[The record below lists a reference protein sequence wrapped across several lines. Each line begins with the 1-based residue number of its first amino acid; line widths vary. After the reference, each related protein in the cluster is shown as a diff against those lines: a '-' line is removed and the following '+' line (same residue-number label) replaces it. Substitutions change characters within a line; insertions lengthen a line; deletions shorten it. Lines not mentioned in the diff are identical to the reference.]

1 MDTAMVVDLGRES
14 LYVAVLIAAPML
26 GIALAV
32 GLLIG
37 IVQAATSINEMTL
50 SFIPKLAAL
59 VIVLM
64 VLGSWQISV
73 LVDGATKAEKYNETV
88 MLNISQ
94 GKKAPAAPTT
104 NEYMKLVSSSG
115 EVWSYLP
122 EEYAQLVFKYG
133 MQYQSVE
140 ITGPKA
146 IDCVQKISNAVAIEL
161 KLDKPLIALEFLR
174 EQLTAEGVDVDGE
187 IAALAGGGDDDL

>member
-1 MDTAMVVDLGRES
+1 M
-14 LYVAVLIAAPML
+14 
-26 GIALAV
+26 ALFGPSDNKLKQDARKDYEKAV
-32 GLLIG
+32 GLKGDTRKEHAYRMRIG
-37 IVQAATSINEMTL
+37 LRARSHID
-50 SFIPKLAAL
+50 KLF
-59 VIVLM
+59 
-64 VLGSWQISV
+64 
-73 LVDGATKAEKYNETV
+73 VDGAKKAEKYNETV

-104 NEYMKLVSSSG
+104 TEYMKLVSASG

-122 EEYAQLVFKYG
+122 EQYAQLVFKYG
-133 MQYQSVE
+133 MQYQSVA

-146 IDCVQKISNAVAIEL
+146 INCVQKVSNAVAIEL

-187 IAALAGGGDDDL
+187 IAAMADDDNL

>member
-1 MDTAMVVDLGRES
+1 M
-14 LYVAVLIAAPML
+14 
-26 GIALAV
+26 ALFGPSDSKLKQDARKAYEKAV
-32 GLLIG
+32 GLKGDTRKEHAYRMRIG
-37 IVQAATSINEMTL
+37 LRARSHID
-50 SFIPKLAAL
+50 KLF
-59 VIVLM
+59 
-64 VLGSWQISV
+64 
-73 LVDGATKAEKYNETV
+73 VDGATKAEKYNETV

-104 NEYMKLVSSSG
+104 NEYMKLVSASG
-115 EVWSYLP
+115 MVWSYLP
-122 EEYAQLVFKYG
+122 EAFAQLVFKYG

-146 IDCVQKISNAVAIEL
+146 IDCVQKISNAVAIEI

-187 IAALAGGGDDDL
+187 IAALADDGDDNL

>member
-1 MDTAMVVDLGRES
+1 MALFGPSDKDLKQDARKE
-14 LYVAVLIAAPML
+14 YDK
-26 GIALAV
+26 AV
-32 GLLIG
+32 GLKGDTRKEHAYRMRIG
-37 IVQAATSINEMTL
+37 LRARSHIDKL
-50 SFIPKLAAL
+50 FI
-59 VIVLM
+59 
-64 VLGSWQISV
+64 
-73 LVDGATKAEKYNETV
+73 DGAKKAEKYNETV

-104 NEYMKLVSSSG
+104 NEYMKLVSASG

-133 MQYQSVE
+133 MQYQSVA

-146 IDCVQKISNAVAIEL
+146 IHCVQKVSNAVAIEL

-187 IAALAGGGDDDL
+187 IAAMADDGDDNL

>member
-1 MDTAMVVDLGRES
+1 M
-14 LYVAVLIAAPML
+14 
-26 GIALAV
+26 ALFGPSDNKLKQDARKDYEKAV
-32 GLLIG
+32 GLKGDTRKEHAYRMRIG
-37 IVQAATSINEMTL
+37 LRARSHIDKL
-50 SFIPKLAAL
+50 FI
-59 VIVLM
+59 
-64 VLGSWQISV
+64 
-73 LVDGATKAEKYNETV
+73 DGAKKAEKYNETV

-104 NEYMKLVSSSG
+104 NEYMKLVSASG

-133 MQYQSVE
+133 MQYQSVA

-146 IDCVQKISNAVAIEL
+146 IHCVQKVSNAVAIEL

-187 IAALAGGGDDDL
+187 IAAMADDGDDNL

>member
-1 MDTAMVVDLGRES
+1 MALFGPSDKDLKQDARKE
-14 LYVAVLIAAPML
+14 YEK
-26 GIALAV
+26 AV
-32 GLLIG
+32 GLKGDTRKEHAYRMRIG
-37 IVQAATSINEMTL
+37 LRARSHID
-50 SFIPKLAAL
+50 KLF
-59 VIVLM
+59 
-64 VLGSWQISV
+64 
-73 LVDGATKAEKYNETV
+73 VDGAKKAEKYNETV

-104 NEYMKLVSSSG
+104 SEYMKLVSASG

-146 IDCVQKISNAVAIEL
+146 IDCVQKISNAVAIDL

-187 IAALAGGGDDDL
+187 IAAMADDGNDSL

>member
-1 MDTAMVVDLGRES
+1 MALFGPSDKDLKQDARKE
-14 LYVAVLIAAPML
+14 YDK
-26 GIALAV
+26 AV
-32 GLLIG
+32 GLKGDTRKEHAYRMRIG
-37 IVQAATSINEMTL
+37 LRARSHID
-50 SFIPKLAAL
+50 KLF
-59 VIVLM
+59 
-64 VLGSWQISV
+64 
-73 LVDGATKAEKYNETV
+73 VDGAKKAEKYNETV

-104 NEYMKLVSSSG
+104 TEYMKLVSASG

-122 EEYAQLVFKYG
+122 EQYAQLVFKYG
-133 MQYQSVE
+133 MQYQSVA

-146 IDCVQKISNAVAIEL
+146 INCVQKVSNAVAIEL

-187 IAALAGGGDDDL
+187 IAAMADDGDDNL